1 MMSDNATTYIDSA
14 ESLNKLCR
22 FPSVKEALGRKEV
35 NWRFI
40 PRRAPRYGG
49 FRERL
54 VALTKRPMRK
64 TLGRTP
70 ITFIEFQALIVE
82 IEANLNDRPLSYV
95 STDICDEEPL
105 TPTHPLYGRRVN
117 SLPFD
122 YGITS
127 DDLTDPNYS
136 DGANIRRGAWSC
148 KPIYVNVSG
157 IGGGMNDSPLLT
169 KKL

>member
-1 MMSDNATTYIDSA
+1 MSDNATTYIDSA
-14 ESLNKLCR
+14 ESLNELCR
-22 FPSVKEALGRKEV
+22 SPSLKEALGRKEV

-40 PRRAPRYGG
+40 PRRAPWYGG

-64 TLGRTP
+64 TLDRTP
-70 ITFIEFQALIVE
+70 TTFIEFQVLVVE
-82 IEANLNDRPLSYV
+82 IEATLNDRPLTYV
-95 STDICDEEPL
+95 SSDICDEEPL

-136 DGANIRRGAWSC
+136 DSANIRRRVKLQAH
-148 KPIYVNVSG
+148 
-157 IGGGMNDSPLLT
+157 LLQRFRNRWRHEWLT
-169 KKL
+169 SSD